1 MHLLRLNSELYS
13 GLYSGLYS
21 TYSTYVFSVE
31 HKFLAFFLSDY
42 RESGSKTDLP
52 VVPFP
57 EVSKVE
63 LGGE

>member
-1 MHLLRLNSELYS
+1 MYGLACALVEVKLRTILRTIHNVLP
-13 GLYSGLYS
+13 
-21 TYSTYVFSVE
+21 VE
-31 HKFLAFFLSDY
+31 YKFLAFFLSDY

-57 EVSKVE
+57 DVSKVE